1 VPVQPEGPD
10 RVRLA
15 ADEARALSVRAL
27 AGAGCD
33 TQQAQILADHMLD
46 AALCGYEYSGL
57 PKILNVAEFMAQ
69 RPALGP
75 IELRRETPMSVL
87 LDGMGHNG
95 MFTVMHA
102 TQMAIARAA
111 EHGFGLVGV
120 YNTWM
125 SGRCAYFMEAVARA
139 GLIGMLAISSRP
151 QVAPPGAAKAAI
163 GTNPVAFGF
172 PTEGDPLLID
182 LGTSSLMFTDLAL
195 RARRG
200 EPLPEGTAIDAQG
213 HPTTDPHAAM
223 KGAVL
228 SFGGHKGF
236 ALALAMKALGVLAGS
251 GQDRDGAGY
260 LVMAIQP
267 ELMMPLADYRREL
280 SEALATIRATAR
292 QPGVD
297 AIRIPS
303 DRSYAQRRENLA
315 AGIVID
321 RHVYESL
328 LGLAA

>member
-1 VPVQPEGPD
+1 
-10 RVRLA
+10 
-15 ADEARALSVRAL
+15 
-27 AGAGCD
+27 
-33 TQQAQILADHMLD
+33 
-46 AALCGYEYSGL
+46 
-57 PKILNVAEFMAQ
+57 MAQ
-69 RPALGP
+69 RPPLGP
-75 IELRRETPMSVL
+75 LELRRDTPMSVL

-95 MFTVMHA
+95 MFTVMRA
-102 TQMAIARAA
+102 TQMVIARAA
-111 EHGFGLVGV
+111 AHGFGLVGV
-120 YNTWM
+120 NNTWM
-125 SGRCAYFMEAVARA
+125 SGRGAYFMEAVARA

-163 GTNPVAFGF
+163 GTNPIAFGF

-182 LGTSSLMFTDLAL
+182 MGTSSLMFTDLAL

-200 EPLPEGTAIDAQG
+200 EPLPEGKAIDAQG
-213 HPTTDPHAAM
+213 CPTTDPQAAM
-223 KGAVL
+223 NGAAL

-280 SEALATIRATAR
+280 SQALAVIRATAR

-315 AGIVID
+315 IGIVID

-328 LGLAA
+328 LRLAA

>member
-1 VPVQPEGPD
+1 MQPEGQD

-15 ADEARALSVRAL
+15 AEEARALSVRAL

-33 TQQAQILADHMLD
+33 TQQAQVLADHMLD

-69 RPALGP
+69 RPPLGP
-75 IELRRETPMSVL
+75 LELRRDTPMSVL

-95 MFTVMHA
+95 MFTVMRA
-102 TQMAIARAA
+102 TQMVIARAA
-111 EHGFGLVGV
+111 AHGFGLVGV
-120 YNTWM
+120 NNTWM
-125 SGRCAYFMEAVARA
+125 SGRGAYFMEAVARA

-163 GTNPVAFGF
+163 GTNPIAFGF

-182 LGTSSLMFTDLAL
+182 MGTSSLMFTDLAL

-200 EPLPEGTAIDAQG
+200 EPLPEGKAIDAQG
-213 HPTTDPHAAM
+213 CPTTDPQAAM
-223 KGAVL
+223 NGAAL

-280 SEALATIRATAR
+280 SQALAVIRATAR

-315 AGIVID
+315 IGIVID

-328 LGLAA
+328 LRLAA